1 MCLRLEG
8 LAELSASAAWAS
20 PSTETSRLSA
30 SLLLASPN
38 PCLVFILSRCT
49 GSYSLT
55 PLYPPCS
62 NSDPSPLAHPYPVIF
77 HPLLLSP
84 VVFHNN
90 TPLPFLP
97 PPPTARQA
105 YLIPQPSSNQP
116 TSLLVPQ
123 INNTDWHTHTH
134 THNFQSPSLWFLFP
148 ASLKQ
153 LQVPRILALCFF
165 CFAPPPPSQRPVSD
179 ITVEVTAVTSLC
191 GYYNCHWWWRNE
203 CYLGQLVV

>member
-8 LAELSASAAWAS
+8 LAELPASAAWAS

-134 THNFQSPSLWFLFP
+134 THTISNPPPCDFSFPLHWSNCKSLEFLP
-148 ASLKQ
+148 YA
-153 LQVPRILALCFF
+153 FF
-165 CFAPPPPSQRPVSD
+165 VLPPPPQASVLS
-179 ITVEVTAVTSLC
+179 VTL
-191 GYYNCHWWWRNE
+191 
-203 CYLGQLVV
+203 Q